1 MPDEVPNRPGAN
13 RPEAITNTLSGW
25 SMNAP
30 NDQVEMNI
38 GFGFFPSLFGLQF
51 QSFAL
56 EVPTPNG
63 ERTRSIVVAEQKQ
76 FLGRCL
82 VALGSLVIV
91 CLIIW

>member
-1 MPDEVPNRPGAN
+1 MPDEVPNRPGAH

-76 FLGRCL
+76 FLGQCL